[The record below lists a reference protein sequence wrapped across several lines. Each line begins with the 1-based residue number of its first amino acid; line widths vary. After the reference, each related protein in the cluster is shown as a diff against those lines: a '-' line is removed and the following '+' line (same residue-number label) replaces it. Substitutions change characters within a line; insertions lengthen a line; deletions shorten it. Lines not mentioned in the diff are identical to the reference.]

1 VGIDVSVLIEFRAEV
16 VRAGLYW
23 LDRAGLAA
31 PVGCDGA
38 EPWVDAPELPDGDD
52 VFVPPD

>member
-16 VRAGLYW
+16 VRTGLYW